1 MTIFGTRSGF
11 VKGAQ
16 LFLEVCFNTTTL
28 MLRCVCI
35 TTCCTSHQVGDKEE
49 MADPA
54 VRRPEPELLA
64 LRGGPLSRLSVFTF
78 NAPMA
83 FSRPLADLYDA
94 KLAEVEG
101 RAGGSGGVFL
111 WRGGGEGGEGQRGG
125 EEEEED
131 RQHVRFEH
139 RSDRVRKLPPSMDM
153 RHVGERVLE
162 GSGLIEDAG
171 VLTGAVI
178 AVGGVV
184 AAMIAAAAKVVNSH

>member
-1 MTIFGTRSGF
+1 M
-11 VKGAQ
+11 
-16 LFLEVCFNTTTL
+16 
-28 MLRCVCI
+28 
-35 TTCCTSHQVGDKEE
+35 GDKEE

-54 VRRPEPELLA
+54 VRRPPPELLS
-64 LRGGPLSRLSVFTF
+64 LRGGPLSRLSVLTF

-83 FSRPLADLYDA
+83 FSAPLADLYDA
-94 KLAEVEG
+94 KLAEVGG
-101 RAGGSGGVFL
+101 RGAADGAGGGGVSHL
-111 WRGGGEGGEGQRGG
+111 RGGGGGEGQQG
-125 EEEEED
+125 EEEEEH
-131 RQHVRFEH
+131 QHVRFEH